1 MAISPHASLQR
12 AAFGA
17 LSVTMLTGALAFG
30 ASAAGSQGGGCPGN
44 AVAQFGG
51 TKLGGWAGGSNFVT
65 SKTYAASI
73 PAGTYDLRGA
83 SYDSYEGRAEE
94 PAQLSEKWFA
104 QILDANGNN
113 RLDSY
118 RNIVTHGRAGVL
130 MIVPGK
136 NETLRIN
143 GPAAITTDL
152 DLLAGL
158 TKELR
163 RPKAAIV
170 IETAE
175 IYGHCAKAFRR
186 GHVWDPSSWDS
197 LRAAPDLAVMYAC
210 MWDADEA
217 AIRDALAADYE
228 QGLAAD

>member
-1 MAISPHASLQR
+1 MDVPGRIDTIEELTALYRAPGVRAVGKQIDRIDPGMEAFIDLSPFL
-12 AAFGA
+12 
-17 LSVTMLTGALAFG
+17 VLATSDG
-30 ASAAGSQGGGCPGN
+30 AGSIDASPRGGPPG
-44 AVAQFGG
+44 
-51 TKLGGWAGGSNFVT
+51 FVRRLDERHI
-65 SKTYAASI
+65 AI
-73 PAGTYDLRGA
+73 PDL
-83 SYDSYEGRAEE
+83 
-94 PAQLSEKWFA
+94 
-104 QILDANGNN
+104 NGNN

-152 DLLAGL
+152 DLLAGF

-175 IYGHCAKAFRR
+175 IYGHCESIPAGARVGPVVVGFAAGCPGPRGDVRLHVGRGRSGDPRR
-186 GHVWDPSSWDS
+186 ARRR
-197 LRAAPDLAVMYAC
+197 LRAGPRRRLT
-210 MWDADEA
+210 
-217 AIRDALAADYE
+217 AAD
-228 QGLAAD
+228 G

>member
-1 MAISPHASLQR
+1 MDVPGRIDTIEELTALYRAPGGRAVGKQIDRIDPGMEAFIDLSPFL
-12 AAFGA
+12 
-17 LSVTMLTGALAFG
+17 VLATSDG
-30 ASAAGSQGGGCPGN
+30 AGSIDASPRGGPPG
-44 AVAQFGG
+44 
-51 TKLGGWAGGSNFVT
+51 FVRRLDERHI
-65 SKTYAASI
+65 AI
-73 PAGTYDLRGA
+73 PDL
-83 SYDSYEGRAEE
+83 
-94 PAQLSEKWFA
+94 
-104 QILDANGNN
+104 NGNN

-152 DLLAGL
+152 DLLAGF

>member
-1 MAISPHASLQR
+1 MDVPGRIDTIEELTALYRAPGVRAVGKQIDRIDPGMEAFIDLSPFL
-12 AAFGA
+12 
-17 LSVTMLTGALAFG
+17 VLATSDG
-30 ASAAGSQGGGCPGN
+30 AGSIDASPRGGPPG
-44 AVAQFGG
+44 
-51 TKLGGWAGGSNFVT
+51 FVRRLDERHI
-65 SKTYAASI
+65 AI
-73 PAGTYDLRGA
+73 PDL
-83 SYDSYEGRAEE
+83 
-94 PAQLSEKWFA
+94 
-104 QILDANGNN
+104 NGNN

-152 DLLAGL
+152 DLLAGF

-170 IETAE
+170 VETAE

>member
-1 MAISPHASLQR
+1 MDVPGRIDTIEELTALYRAPGGRAVGKQIDRIDPGMEAFIDLSPFL
-12 AAFGA
+12 
-17 LSVTMLTGALAFG
+17 VLATSDG
-30 ASAAGSQGGGCPGN
+30 AGSIDASPRGGPPG
-44 AVAQFGG
+44 
-51 TKLGGWAGGSNFVT
+51 FVRRLDERHI
-65 SKTYAASI
+65 AI
-73 PAGTYDLRGA
+73 PDL
-83 SYDSYEGRAEE
+83 
-94 PAQLSEKWFA
+94 
-104 QILDANGNN
+104 NGNN

-152 DLLAGL
+152 DLLAGF

-175 IYGHCAKAFRR
+175 IYGHCAKAFRG